1 MNLPI
6 IFHSLLLI
14 FTIIFSFIFT
24 NNPELSKFSL
34 QLTGLLAIIFFF
46 HDLICR
52 HKSQDNPIQK
62 YRNIS
67 NSLII
72 TSITLLLVLSTGHL
86 TSPLFFLLD
95 FLVIYLSLF
104 FFPSLGF
111 SLGLALSLMFLL
123 NNDISSPTQLLSL
136 VSLLLMAPLARF
148 FGTQY
153 LQLLEDDNK
162 IKVLKHQADHL
173 ESIVSQEETTTLLWL
188 SIEFKNKLH
197 QAIDLISQLS
207 STLSNIPY
215 HQQEQ
220 LKSLYSDLKEL
231 FNSGQEL
238 EEKIDKLTDE
248 N

>member
-1 MNLPI
+1 
-6 IFHSLLLI
+6 
-14 FTIIFSFIFT
+14 
-24 NNPELSKFSL
+24 
-34 QLTGLLAIIFFF
+34 
-46 HDLICR
+46 
-52 HKSQDNPIQK
+52 
-62 YRNIS
+62 
-67 NSLII
+67 
-72 TSITLLLVLSTGHL
+72 
-86 TSPLFFLLD
+86 
-95 FLVIYLSLF
+95 
-104 FFPSLGF
+104 
-111 SLGLALSLMFLL
+111 MFLL